1 MKQRRLLL
9 AVMALMTLSA
19 FGGEQEDIVGRI
31 KALYDAIAQRHEDD
45 VNKFACHTWWETVAA
60 VEKKDAGEAEIGFF
74 NDDLWT
80 QMQDSN
86 PDHFEIQNVN
96 FLQLDAEKGTALVDF
111 ILYSTVQTI
120 HQKFAFCREDG
131 DWRVHNII
139 RCYPSFDGTE
149 EEVDMMKGMTEYLA
163 QPQEQAPELV
173 FLPDLTND
181 KPLDLSDGK
190 DQHIKYFPLWNR
202 DDQVQEYEGEWNYDI
217 SLGYDMPL
225 QQLLQS
231 LPGKPRDPNEVS
243 RVILY
248 DLNQDGFSD
257 ALICL
262 GTYGDD
268 PTMYF
273 DAYLW
278 DEDRFGGSFE
288 YVEDFRL
295 IPNPRIDEEHGMILG
310 RNGKDAEI
318 WRFDGLSK
326 IEKAS
331 VKQGYY

>member
-9 AVMALMTLSA
+9 TVVTMLTLSA

-31 KALYDAIAQRHEDD
+31 KALYDAIAQKHEGD

-86 PDHFEIQNVN
+86 PDHFEVRDVKFQ
-96 FLQLDAEKGTALVDF
+96 QLDAEKGTALVDF
-111 ILYSTVQTI
+111 VLWSTIQTV

-139 RCYPSFDGTE
+139 RSFPDGDGK
-149 EEVDMMKGMTEYLA
+149 EVEADMLKNMNEYLA
-163 QPQEQAPELV
+163 QTVDRAPELV
-173 FLPDLTND
+173 FLPDLSSD

-190 DQHIKYFPLWNR
+190 DQHMKYFPLWNR
-202 DDQVQEYEGEWNYDI
+202 
-217 SLGYDMPL
+217 
-225 QQLLQS
+225 
-231 LPGKPRDPNEVS
+231 PRDPNEVS

-248 DLNQDGFSD
+248 DLNQDGFTD

-262 GTYGDD
+262 GTYGDE

-295 IPNPRIDEEHGMILG
+295 IPNPRIDEEYGMILG
-310 RNGKDAEI
+310 RHGQDAEI

>member
-9 AVMALMTLSA
+9 TVVTMLTLSA

-31 KALYDAIAQRHEDD
+31 KALYDAIAQRNEAG
-45 VNKFACHTWWETVAA
+45 VNKFACHNWWETVAA

-86 PDHFEIQNVN
+86 PDHFEIQNVK

-149 EEVDMMKGMTEYLA
+149 EEVDMMKGMKEYLA

-173 FLPDLTND
+173 FTSRSTSLTA
-181 KPLDLSDGK
+181 
-190 DQHIKYFPLWNR
+190 R
-202 DDQVQEYEGEWNYDI
+202 I
-217 SLGYDMPL
+217 SISNTSHCGI
-225 QQLLQS
+225 
-231 LPGKPRDPNEVS
+231 V
-243 RVILY
+243 
-248 DLNQDGFSD
+248 
-257 ALICL
+257 
-262 GTYGDD
+262 
-268 PTMYF
+268 
-273 DAYLW
+273 
-278 DEDRFGGSFE
+278 
-288 YVEDFRL
+288 
-295 IPNPRIDEEHGMILG
+295 MI
-310 RNGKDAEI
+310 RC
-318 WRFDGLSK
+318 RSM
-326 IEKAS
+326 KAS
-331 VKQGYY
+331 GIMIFPWDTTCRCSSCYSRCQASHVTRMR

>member
-1 MKQRRLLL
+1 ML
-9 AVMALMTLSA
+9 TLSA

-31 KALYDAIAQRHEDD
+31 KALYDAIAQRHEGD
-45 VNKFACHTWWETVAA
+45 VNQFACHTWWETVAA

-86 PDHFEIQNVN
+86 PDHFEVRDVKFQ
-96 FLQLDAEKGTALVDF
+96 QLDAEKGTALVDF
-111 ILYSTVQTI
+111 VLWSTIQTV

-139 RCYPSFDGTE
+139 RFFPDGDGK
-149 EEVDMMKGMTEYLA
+149 EVEADMLKNMNEYLA
-163 QPQEQAPELV
+163 QTV
-173 FLPDLTND
+173 D
-181 KPLDLSDGK
+181 
-190 DQHIKYFPLWNR
+190 LWNR
-202 DDQVQEYEGEWNYDI
+202 DDHVQEYEGEWSYNL

-225 QQLLQS
+225 QQLFLS
-231 LPGKPRDPNEVS
+231 LPGKPRDPNEVG

-262 GTYGDD
+262 GSYGDE

-295 IPNPRIDEEHGMILG
+295 IPNPRIDEEYGMILG
-310 RNGKDAEI
+310 RNGNDAEI
-318 WRFDGLSK
+318 WRFDGMSK